1 MTRSILAS
9 IIVPVYNV
17 EPYIDQCLRSVLSQT
32 IRNIE
37 VIVVDDCSTDNSA
50 MVVKKYCKIDNR
62 IIFLQ
67 HDKNKVEMRSIFTG
81 VVKQV

>member
-50 MVVKKYCKIDNR
+50 MVVKNIAK
-62 IIFLQ
+62 
-67 HDKNKVEMRSIFTG
+67 
-81 VVKQV
+81 

>member
-32 IRNIE
+32 ICNIE
-37 VIVVDDCSTDNSA
+37 IIVVDDCSTDNSA
-50 MVVKKYCKIDNR
+50 KVVKKY
-62 IIFLQ
+62 
-67 HDKNKVEMRSIFTG
+67 
-81 VVKQV
+81 

>member
-32 IRNIE
+32 ICNIE
-37 VIVVDDCSTDNSA
+37 IIVVDDCSTDNSA
-50 MVVKKYCKIDNR
+50 KVVKILQIDNR
-62 IIFLQ
+62 IIFCNMI
-67 HDKNKVEMRSIFTG
+67 KIKVFQIREIPD
-81 VVKQV
+81 